1 MKNIIFVKTSFMDY
15 YKGPEGMPA
24 QNGGSYV
31 KKHGIGHECHN
42 FSTVIDRNGREKCLG
57 FAMLAGGGNTAPQLK
72 IENIVGCEA
81 FKNKESVDNVI
92 VVWCAKADRS
102 NNIRVV
108 GFYKNAT
115 VYRYSQYVDFD
126 NGERQWYN
134 FAADKKDC
142 VLLPYQERFAT
153 GNWFVPTSG
162 KRKYDFGFGRS
173 SIWYGGSKTIDK
185 DEIAYVENM
194 IKNIESYNGENWID
208 VKGE

>member
-1 MKNIIFVKTSFMDY
+1 MKNIIFVKTSSMWY

-24 QNGGSYV
+24 ENGGSYV
-31 KKHGIGHECHN
+31 KEHGIGHECHN
-42 FSTVIDRNGREKCLG
+42 FSTVIDQDGREQCLG
-57 FAMLAGGGNTAPQLK
+57 FAMLTGGGNTAPQLK

-81 FKNKESVDNVI
+81 FKKAEAVDNVI
-92 VVWCAKADRS
+92 VVWCAKAERS

-115 VYRYSQYVDFD
+115 VYRYSQYADFD
-126 NGERQWYN
+126 NGERQWFN
-134 FAADKKDC
+134 FVADKKDC

-153 GNWFVPTSG
+153 DKWFVPTSG
-162 KRKYDFGFGRS
+162 KNRRDFGFGRS